1 MQIGNAKR
9 FEKLFVEG
17 CINCMLFSHVYL
29 AVGRHSEHKIPKC
42 FLSQRWWFH
51 VRIGASCST
60 GFRGSLRC
68 HCNQG
73 RGLKGKNKQGTAW
86 KLLLSL
92 QDVGSLPACN
102 VALVAKCGSFL
113 QIQMFLGPTWSTA
126 PKDCLIIGLAIELVS
141 KVSVLPVASAGRVE
155 PVPIGEDTLTAA
167 DLNNGINF
175 LYSPIIY
182 FYVLTVW
189 EYPPQSSSRPDPQ
202 MISTMEF

>member
-73 RGLKGKNKQGTAW
+73 RGLEEKKQGTAW

-92 QDVGSLPACN
+92 QDEGSLPACN
-102 VALVAKCGSFL
+102 VPPDLKCGSFL
-113 QIQMFLGPTWSTA
+113 QIQMFLSPYLIHSVQRLPHHWTCNRARLQSLRTASSKRRQSRACPHWRRHPHSSWS
-126 PKDCLIIGLAIELVS
+126 E
-141 KVSVLPVASAGRVE
+141 
-155 PVPIGEDTLTAA
+155 
-167 DLNNGINF
+167 
-175 LYSPIIY
+175 
-182 FYVLTVW
+182 
-189 EYPPQSSSRPDPQ
+189 
-202 MISTMEF
+202 